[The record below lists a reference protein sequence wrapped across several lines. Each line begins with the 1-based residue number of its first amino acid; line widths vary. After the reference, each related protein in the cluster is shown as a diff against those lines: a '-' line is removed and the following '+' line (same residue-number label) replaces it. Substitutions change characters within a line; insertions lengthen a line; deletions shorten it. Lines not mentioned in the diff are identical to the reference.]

1 MKRTANY
8 RNPNYMSIVQ
18 GRAQANPNNFSNT
31 RKYSNYTGDSGAGGL
46 GNINSLNNTLTYV
59 VTNSSNVAGTWV
71 IFGAE
76 QFQTII
82 TPNGGC
88 SAGVTVQCL
97 ESSAQ
102 QVAMDSLGGFY
113 VSGGKIETTDVTQFS
128 TQQMN
133 YNFRSSAGST
143 TGNVIQ
149 YSKFRNPI
157 NQDNKLL
164 LADPANFSFKVTGM
178 HALTGGIVAGGEVA
192 TKLTFTFYIG
202 ARLNASNVFDNTP
215 VVSVATNPYPSAIL
229 PTALVSAG
237 PADTSIGGGIPVA
250 QRYMNGPS
258 GPTANQ

>member
-1 MKRTANY
+1 MKRNSNY
-8 RNPNYMSIVQ
+8 RNPNYMNIIQ
-18 GRAQANPNNFSNT
+18 GKAQANPNNFSSK
-31 RKYSNYTGDSGAGGL
+31 RKFSNYTGDSGAGGL

-76 QFQTII
+76 KYQTII
-82 TPNGGC
+82 TANGGC

-113 VSGGKIETTDVTQFS
+113 ISGGKIETSDVTQFS
-128 TQQMN
+128 TQQIN
-133 YNFRSSAGST
+133 YEMRSSAGAT
-143 TGNVIQ
+143 RGNVIQ

-164 LADPANFSFKVTGM
+164 LADPANFSFPVNGM
-178 HALTGGIVAGGEVA
+178 IALTGGIIAAGESA
-192 TKLTFTFYIG
+192 PSTLTFTFYIG
-202 ARLNASNVFDNTP
+202 ARLNQSEVFSNNP

-250 QRYMNGPS
+250 QRYGGAQSAPGM
-258 GPTANQ
+258 